1 MTTTPTT
8 VPDRY
13 VGYDVA
19 VTPLK
24 SGGRSD
30 VVVSNG
36 DRTPV
41 AFASTDIVNQF
52 RAFFDR
58 LALEAEQHAD
68 DPIAMVNALARM
80 EALLADVRYV
90 TGEIRK
96 HTADALNAEKV
107 RRITV
112 EGVAT
117 MEASSTSER
126 TDWQDQ
132 ALMTAMLN
140 ERVAKDAGF
149 LIEPTTGL
157 KIPMGDLAAVM
168 LSWFRPAWRLT
179 PIRAA
184 GLDPDDY
191 STQPTNEDGTPLR
204 TPSVTVKDNLVR
216 RQQITTNRQ
225 GDAGQS

>member
-1 MTTTPTT
+1 MS
-8 VPDRY
+8 DQLERY
-13 VGYDVA
+13 GYDVA

-41 AFASTDIVNQF
+41 AFASTDIVS
-52 RAFFDR
+52 RLRVFFDQ
-58 LALEAEQHAD
+58 LAVEAESHAD
-68 DPIAMVNALARM
+68 DPVAMVNALARM

-90 TGEIRK
+90 TAEIRD
-96 HTADALNAEKV
+96 HTARALSAGKV

-191 STQPTNEDGTPLR
+191 STQPANEDGTPLR
-204 TPSVTVKDNLVR
+204 TPTVTVKDNSLR
-216 RQQITTNRQ
+216 KMTL
-225 GDAGQS
+225 

>member
-1 MTTTPTT
+1 MSTNPTTTL
-8 VPDRY
+8 PDRY
-13 VGYDVA
+13 SGYEVA

-24 SGGRSD
+24 SGGRFD
-30 VVVSNG
+30 VVVSDG
-36 DRTPV
+36 DRTPD
-41 AFASTDIVNQF
+41 AFASTDIVDRF
-52 RAFFDR
+52 RAFFDQ

-90 TGEIRK
+90 TAEIRG
-96 HTADALNAEKV
+96 HTAKALSDAKV
-107 RRITV
+107 RRLTV

-132 ALMTAMLN
+132 ALLTRMLD
-140 ERVAKDAGF
+140 RFGCDDLVDRGTGALVATDV
-149 LIEPTTGL
+149 
-157 KIPMGDLAAVM
+157 LAAEI
-168 LSWFRPAWRLT
+168 LSWVRVQWRLT
-179 PIRAA
+179 PIRDA

-204 TPSVTVKDNLVR
+204 TPTVTVKDNR
-216 RQQITTNRQ
+216 MRAQQVVLGERK
-225 GDAGQS
+225 S